1 MDPAPKHAS
10 PTSESTAHPP
20 ANPNLTAMP
29 HLNPTPATKMPT
41 PMPMTPIMT
50 MIILM
55 ILIIGGVTTFETNL
69 NVFSCKMQPKLF
81 QTVVFNLSNAS
92 YHKLITSDLF
102 ALNIYI

>member
-50 MIILM
+50 MIIMM
-55 ILIIGGVTTFETNL
+55 ILIIGGVPTFKTNL
-69 NVFSCKMQPKLF
+69 KVFSKSCFKPLF
-81 QTVVFNLSNAS
+81 FNLSNAS
-92 YHKLITSDLF
+92 FLKLITFDLF

>member
-50 MIILM
+50 MIIMM
-55 ILIIGGVTTFETNL
+55 ILIIGGLPTFKTNL
-69 NVFSCKMQPKLF
+69 KNFSQC
-81 QTVVFNLSNAS
+81 NLSCF
-92 YHKLITSDLF
+92 KPLF
-102 ALNIYI
+102 LTFQMLPTLN

>member
-50 MIILM
+50 MIIMM
-55 ILIIGGVTTFETNL
+55 ILIIGGVPTFKTTL
-69 NVFSCKMQPKLF
+69 KLF
-81 QTVVFNLSNAS
+81 S
-92 YHKLITSDLF
+92 H
-102 ALNIYI
+102 

>member
-50 MIILM
+50 M
-55 ILIIGGVTTFETNL
+55 TTVSIE
-69 NVFSCKMQPKLF
+69 NVCDCCDDDDDDVGDDDDDDDDDKELVQ
-81 QTVVFNLSNAS
+81 
-92 YHKLITSDLF
+92 
-102 ALNIYI
+102 

>member
-41 PMPMTPIMT
+41 PMPMTPIMM

-55 ILIIGGVTTFETNL
+55 ILIIGGVPTFETNL
-69 NVFSCKMQPKLF
+69 KVFRHKMQPKVF
-81 QTVVFNLSNAS
+81 KTIVFNPSNAS
-92 YHKLITSDLF
+92 YLKLTFL
-102 ALNIYI
+102 L